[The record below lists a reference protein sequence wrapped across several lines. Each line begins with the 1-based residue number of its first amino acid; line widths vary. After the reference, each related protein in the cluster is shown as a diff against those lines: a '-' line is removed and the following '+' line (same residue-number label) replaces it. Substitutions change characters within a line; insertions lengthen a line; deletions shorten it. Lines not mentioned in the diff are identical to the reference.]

1 MCDQYSEVVR
11 HLAPSPVRY
20 QRYVSQCV
28 PLCPKQLIN
37 NLGQSECIWC
47 ECGHAASKLWTHFSL
62 LGFEHLPIK
71 LKSKPY
77 YFFSSDS
84 DSVMSYSQ
92 FSTLKANMSFV
103 CHTQGILFVPKIL
116 TFLDVSMLI
125 MYCCNNVILTLKHNK
140 LATSA

>member
-28 PLCPKQLIN
+28 QLCPKQLIN

-84 DSVMSYSQ
+84 DSDSVMSYSQ
-92 FSTLKANMSFV
+92 YIKSKYVV
-103 CHTQGILFVPKIL
+103 CLSYSRYIICPQDSDI
-116 TFLDVSMLI
+116 S
-125 MYCCNNVILTLKHNK
+125 
-140 LATSA
+140 